1 MLEAT
6 VPPGAETMKR
16 SSICE
21 LEEADGSCGEDH
33 WILSW
38 FPSELRVRVHP
49 RSSAVIR
56 APSVSTPVL
65 VGTFGHVSTRA
76 DHSICDMAN
85 QIDEAHDG
93 QWRVRPSAKSG
104 WTTWSK
110 WLHITTLAPWPTSR
124 FRVRSV
130 DVPTTS
136 THKNIGCSECWVS
149 SMVSTCVC
157 FMLVYIFKHTKRDSM
172 FLGDLE
178 WTSNY

>member
-21 LEEADGSCGEDH
+21 SEEADGSCGEDH

-38 FPSELRVRVHP
+38 FPSEHRVRVHP

-76 DHSICDMAN
+76 DHSIWQTKLPKLTMDSGEIAQVQRAVGPRDPGGGTSLPCSTMAHK
-85 QIDEAHDG
+85 QIHSKINWCSNHKYSQEHWL
-93 QWRVRPSAKSG
+93 QWVL
-104 WTTWSK
+104 SK
-110 WLHITTLAPWPTSR
+110 FNGFNLCLFHAGI
-124 FRVRSV
+124 
-130 DVPTTS
+130 
-136 THKNIGCSECWVS
+136 
-149 SMVSTCVC
+149 
-157 FMLVYIFKHTKRDSM
+157 YIQTYQA
-172 FLGDLE
+172 
-178 WTSNY
+178 W